1 MYYILISAAAVI
13 LILLFVPVRIILEY
27 DKSAHIYLKILFW
40 KKLLNKES
48 RKPHEKNEK
57 QTAEKKDKT
66 NAGNKIKKILSLED
80 DIKEFAD
87 FTAKRCVTFEKLRFS
102 LDFGTG
108 DAAATGILTGLVNGA
123 VYTIISVIHHNTTL
137 KSFDVNI
144 NPDFEGEKF
153 VFYLLCIAKTR
164 AVHIISMGLK
174 GLKLY
179 KKFKK

>member
-1 MYYILISAAAVI
+1 MYILIAAAAVI

-27 DKSAHIYLKILFW
+27 DKSARIYLKILFM
-40 KKLLNKES
+40 KKHLNGE
-48 RKPHEKNEK
+48 RKKSPERKEK
-57 QTAEKKDKT
+57 QAPEKTQKPD
-66 NAGNKIKKILSLED
+66 AGNKITKFLSLKED
-80 DIKEFAD
+80 IAEFAE
-87 FTAKRCVTFEKLRFS
+87 FTARRCVVFEKLSLS

-108 DAAATGILTGLVNGA
+108 DAAATGILTGLANSA
-123 VYTIISVIHHNTTL
+123 VYTIISVIHHNTML

-144 NPDFEGEKF
+144 NPDFEEEKL